1 MRLYEVTICSIIFYI
16 VLIITI
22 YTTVIYIERYCV
34 FSMRQKAIFTV
45 LIVFIIIPLIVGVMF
60 YLTFRQDT
68 YISHFVV
75 NILRKTNMSVSEN
88 RQITFNSPL
97 FNYFAKN
104 YIPDCCWAFSL
115 ESCMALILYSSERMI
130 SSSLIISFVFLSAME
145 TLQLTPLI
153 PGTFDFF
160 DIAIELVAIVLSG
173 IIINLLRK
181 RCYHEK
187 IN

>member
-34 FSMRQKAIFTV
+34 FSMRQKSIFTV

-75 NILRKTNMSVSEN
+75 NILRKTDM
-88 RQITFNSPL
+88 
-97 FNYFAKN
+97 
-104 YIPDCCWAFSL
+104 
-115 ESCMALILYSSERMI
+115 
-130 SSSLIISFVFLSAME
+130 
-145 TLQLTPLI
+145 
-153 PGTFDFF
+153 
-160 DIAIELVAIVLSG
+160 
-173 IIINLLRK
+173 
-181 RCYHEK
+181 
-187 IN
+187 